1 MTLLRLH
8 CSVPLKRL
16 KVDKSIAKM
25 PKRSAAKPSDG
36 AGPEAAAAEAD
47 DSSTE
52 EHHTITTPTT
62 NTTPVPPCPTG
73 GPGGPRCCSRC
84 STSYARILANNGKT
98 SETATVAAVGQ
109 EVAQLQEMLRD
120 AQTRLRLAVDV
131 SKENDV
137 RRGTV

>member
-1 MTLLRLH
+1 M
-8 CSVPLKRL
+8 
-16 KVDKSIAKM
+16 KM
-25 PKRSAAKPSDG
+25 RSAAKPSDG
-36 AGPEAAAAEAD
+36 ASSEAAAAEAD

-52 EHHTITTPTT
+52 EHHTITTPATNTT
-62 NTTPVPPCPTG
+62 NTTPVPSCPTG

>member
-1 MTLLRLH
+1 
-8 CSVPLKRL
+8 
-16 KVDKSIAKM
+16 M
-25 PKRSAAKPSDG
+25 PKRSATKPSDG
-36 AGPEAAAAEAD
+36 AGAEAAAAEAD

-52 EHHTITTPTT
+52 D

>member
-1 MTLLRLH
+1 
-8 CSVPLKRL
+8 
-16 KVDKSIAKM
+16 M
-25 PKRSAAKPSDG
+25 PKRAAAKSSGPAASDG
-36 AGPEAAAAEAD
+36 ASSEDAAAAAAA
-47 DSSTE
+47 DSSVE
-52 EHHTITTPTT
+52 DHTTAPA
-62 NTTPVPPCPTG
+62 PPCPTG

-84 STSYARILANNGKT
+84 STSYARILANNSGRA
-98 SETATVAAVGQ
+98 SEMVTVAAVGQ